1 MQKKRVSRFHHSAT
15 LSLLNTKFSDIALTE
30 TWLNDQKNL
39 KSLEIDGYKFEPNNR
54 IGRTGGG
61 VAFYVD
67 ENLSY
72 TLRDDICFS
81 TCESLLIEIPSKHG
95 KNLIIAAIYRPDD
108 NIDDFTDELNVI
120 LSKMDAENKTY
131 WLTGDFNIDLL
142 KYKNKTAIEIHYFR
156 TLISL
161 SFLLQPE

>member
-1 MQKKRVSRFHHSAT
+1 M
-15 LSLLNTKFSDIALTE
+15 
-30 TWLNDQKNL
+30 
-39 KSLEIDGYKFEPNNR
+39 
-54 IGRTGGG
+54 
-61 VAFYVD
+61 
-67 ENLSY
+67 
-72 TLRDDICFS
+72 
-81 TCESLLIEIPSKHG
+81 IEIPSKHG